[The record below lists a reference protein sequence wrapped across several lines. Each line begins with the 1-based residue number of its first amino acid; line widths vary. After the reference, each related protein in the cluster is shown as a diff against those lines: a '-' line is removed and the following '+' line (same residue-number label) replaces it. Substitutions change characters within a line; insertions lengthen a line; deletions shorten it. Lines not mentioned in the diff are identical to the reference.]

1 MWDKVLDA
9 DIEDA
14 LSAVRLGDSLELG
27 TFLSYDLLKGRD
39 PEGCV
44 TSSQSLI
51 FFPCAVEPG
60 RNGKMFVTLRD
71 DVHNFIDACR
81 EDLDAGKDLYNVIKE
96 YEARRQAC
104 RAVSK

>member
-39 PEGCV
+39 PKKCAS
-44 TSSQSLI
+44 SSQSLI
-51 FFPCAVEPG
+51 FFFSA
-60 RNGKMFVTLRD
+60 
-71 DVHNFIDACR
+71 
-81 EDLDAGKDLYNVIKE
+81 
-96 YEARRQAC
+96 
-104 RAVSK
+104 

>member
-39 PEGCV
+39 SKRWVP
-44 TSSQSLI
+44 SPQSLI
-51 FFPCAVEPG
+51 FFPLHS
-60 RNGKMFVTLRD
+60 RTGKKR
-71 DVHNFIDACR
+71 
-81 EDLDAGKDLYNVIKE
+81 
-96 YEARRQAC
+96 
-104 RAVSK
+104 